1 LSDFHPAVY
10 TIDMKSDSGKLI
22 THGVVE
28 VIEET
33 HLQKMLASGKKL
45 RVKFGIDPTAPD
57 LHLGHMVPLRKL
69 RQFQDAGHK
78 IVLIIGDFTARIG
91 DPTGRS
97 EERKPLSEKEVKANM
112 KKYLAEAGKILNVK
126 KAEVHYN
133 GKWLNKNLATVIE
146 LSRAGSISQVLHR
159 ADFKKRLD
167 EGHDITLLEA
177 MYPLFQG
184 YDSVA
189 VKADL
194 EIGGTDQKFNL
205 LMGRRVQRHFG
216 VPEQD
221 VMMLPLLEGTDGVR
235 KMSKSFGNYIGI
247 SEAPEIMFG
256 KIMSVSDDVIP
267 KYILLLTDLPVAE
280 MEKKLAGD
288 PRGVKLE
295 LAQVIVGMFH
305 GLKAAKQA
313 QAEFIRVVS
322 NKGMPS
328 EMPTVTVRSQR
339 LPIIDLLLE
348 VHLVSSKSE
357 ARRLI
362 AQGGVKIN
370 GEKQSD
376 DKQVIVIGKGITAQV
391 GKMKYCKVVFI
402 G

>member
-1 LSDFHPAVY
+1 
-10 TIDMKSDSGKLI
+10 MKSDSNQLLTK
-22 THGVVE
+22 GVVE

-33 HLQKMLASGKKL
+33 HLQKMLAGGKKL
-45 RVKFGIDPTAPD
+45 RVKFGIDPTSPD
-57 LHLGHMVPLRKL
+57 LHLGHVVPLRKL

-112 KKYLAEAGKILNVK
+112 KKYLAEAGKVLNVK

-205 LMGRRVQRHFG
+205 LMGRRVQRYFG
-216 VPEQD
+216 TPEQD
-221 VMMLPLLEGTDGVR
+221 VMILPLLEGTDGVR

-256 KIMSVSDDVIP
+256 KIMSVPDDVIP
-267 KYILLLTDLPVAE
+267 KYILLLTDLPVTE

-295 LAQVIVGMFH
+295 LAQAIVGMFH
-305 GLKAAKQA
+305 GLKVAKQA

-328 EMPTVTVRSQR
+328 EMPVSAVRSQR

-348 VHLVSSKSE
+348 ARLVSSKSE

-362 AQGGVKIN
+362 MQGGVKIN

-376 DKQVIVIGKGITAQV
+376 DKQVIVIGKGIIVQV
-391 GKMKYCKVVFI
+391 GKMKYCKVVHR
-402 G
+402 